1 MKRRDLMNRFM
12 LLLALVPLH
21 SARAQVAEVPP
32 FPDPDPRMKADIL
45 LIVAHPD
52 DETAV
57 GSFLAKAVF
66 DDRKRVA
73 IIYCNRGTGG
83 GNSAGGEQAASL
95 GAIRETE
102 ARQAAAAFGITN
114 VWFLEG
120 RDTPGQDLFASL
132 QSWHHG
138 AILEDVVRF
147 IRLTRPEV
155 VLTWLPHFV
164 AGENHGDHQA
174 SGVVATEAFDLAGD
188 PTVFP
193 AQVAVP
199 RERTDIGNQNEGLL
213 PWQPKKLYFFSDASH
228 PLAGAGPAFDMNIV
242 SPAKGEPYYRLAARL
257 HTPHRTQG
265 DVSGAAL
272 DALRTGDFGSFKDW
286 LGSFRLIFGKAVVPC
301 KPEGDI
307 FEGISEKPVAFAGAP
322 GYRRKTVGAV
332 RLELGGVFAF
342 YQDFWSAH
350 GIERISGLVRPEIEV
365 AAGSYLFVPLQI
377 WDDTGDT
384 VLVTLTSNLPAGW
397 KETSGSGRY
406 KVPPGATVPAQTFV
420 RCPGEITPAPATL
433 TWKASVGGKEIGSVS
448 MRVKLLDWTLPE

>member
-1 MKRRDLMNRFM
+1 MNRFQ
-12 LLLALVPLH
+12 LLLALLPLV
-21 SARAQVAEVPP
+21 SARAQIADVPP
-32 FPDPDPRMKADIL
+32 FPEPDPRMKADIL
-45 LIVAHPD
+45 LVVAHPD
-52 DETAV
+52 DETAI

-73 IIYCNRGTGG
+73 IVYCNRGTGG
-83 GNSAGGEQAASL
+83 GNTAGGEQAASL

-102 ARQAAAAFGITN
+102 ARQAVAAFGITN

-132 QSWHHG
+132 QAWHHG

-155 VLTWLPHFV
+155 ILTWLPHFV

-174 SGVVATEAFDLAGD
+174 SGVITTEAFDLAGD

-199 RERTDIGNQNEGLL
+199 RERTDVGNQNEGLL

-228 PLAGAGPAFDMNIV
+228 PLPGTGPAFDMNLV
-242 SPAKGEPYYRLAARL
+242 SPAQGEPYYRLAARL

-265 DVSGAAL
+265 DVSRAAL
-272 DALRTGDFGSFKDW
+272 DALRSGDFGPFKEW

-301 KPEGDI
+301 RPEGDV
-307 FEGISEKPVAFAGAP
+307 FEGISEKPVAFTKSP
-322 GYRRKTVGAV
+322 GYHRTEATGI

-342 YQDFWSAH
+342 YHDFWAAH
-350 GIERISGLVRPEIEV
+350 GIEGIGGLVGPEIEV
-365 AAGSYLFVPLQI
+365 AVGSYLFVPLHLQNG
-377 WDDTGDT
+377 TGDT
-384 VLVTLTSNLPAGW
+384 VVVALAAILPAGW

-406 KVPPGATVPAQTFV
+406 KVPPGATEAAQFFI
-420 RCPGEITPAPATL
+420 RCPGEITPAPVSL
-433 TWKASVGGKEIGSVS
+433 TWKASAGGKEIGSVS